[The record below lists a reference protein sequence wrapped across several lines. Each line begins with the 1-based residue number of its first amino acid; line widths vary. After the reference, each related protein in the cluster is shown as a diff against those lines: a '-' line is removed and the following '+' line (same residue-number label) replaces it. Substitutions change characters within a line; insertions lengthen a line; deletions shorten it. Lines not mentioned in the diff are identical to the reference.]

1 MRKTANVLSFGLE
14 EWRNAV
20 CQALHPGQK
29 NGFSGVNSFWELCTL
44 PQAVSVDVAVI
55 HHSVSPCDL
64 RHAAEYIRR
73 RWPDAV
79 ILVIGEQ
86 AKQLDDPLYDYKTS
100 CEISIEALV
109 RTIETSVAA
118 KGRTRRKVHFG
129 LSGAR
134 G

>member
-1 MRKTANVLSFGLE
+1 MRKTANVLSLGLE
-14 EWRNAV
+14 DWRNAV
-20 CQALHPGQK
+20 CQALHPGQRS
-29 NGFSGVNSFWELCTL
+29 GFWGVKSLWELCTL

-79 ILVIGEQ
+79 ILVICEQ

-100 CEISIEALV
+100 REISIEALV

-118 KGRTRRKVHFG
+118 KGRTRRKVQFG
-129 LSGAR
+129 LGGAR
-134 G
+134 W

>member
-44 PQAVSVDVAVI
+44 PQAVSVHVALI

-100 CEISIEALV
+100 REISIEALV

-118 KGRTRRKVHFG
+118 KRRVRKNVRSG
-129 LSGAR
+129 LVSAR